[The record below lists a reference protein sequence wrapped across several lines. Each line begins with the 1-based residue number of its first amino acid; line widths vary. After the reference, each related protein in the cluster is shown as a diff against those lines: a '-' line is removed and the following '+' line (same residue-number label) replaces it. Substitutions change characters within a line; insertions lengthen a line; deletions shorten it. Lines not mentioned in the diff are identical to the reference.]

1 MPVLYATTP
10 GTRISLTS
18 ERLEIVQPPLDGSE
32 PERVHSV
39 HLRDVEQIVI
49 ASGCHITTP
58 ALSACVARGIPVVL
72 LAGPTHVVGLCVPS
86 PPLSP
91 VRRQQYKVSL
101 DVGAALAIARKLVR
115 AKILN
120 QRRVLQRLS
129 ANRPGAFVAEPIEKL
144 RSLADSTEKATH
156 MDILRGIEGAAA
168 GLYYTVYG
176 SFFPDHCPFEYRSRR
191 PPHNAANA
199 LLSYA
204 YTRLAV
210 EVEVSLWLEGFDPAI
225 GFYHEPDTGR
235 PALALDLMEPYRA
248 PLADALALDMISH
261 KMLDPEEHFEPHNG
275 GVFLKLDGKRR
286 FFLNYEKR
294 MTREF
299 LDRTTGVR
307 TTLRGAIQ
315 RDVQNLRLHLMEG
328 KTFEPFLM
336 P

>member
-18 ERLEIVQPPLDGSE
+18 ERLEIAQPPLDGNE
-32 PERVHSV
+32 PERVYSV
-39 HLRDVEQIVI
+39 HLRDVEQIVL
-49 ASGCHITTP
+49 AAGCHITTP

-72 LAGPTHVVGLCVPS
+72 LGGPTHVVGLCVPS
-86 PPLSP
+86 PPLNP
-91 VRRQQYKVSL
+91 VRRQQYRVSL

-129 ANRPGAFVAEPIEKL
+129 ANRPGAPVADPIEKL
-144 RSLADSTEKATH
+144 RSLADSTEKATN

-168 GLYYTVYG
+168 GLYYAVYG

-210 EVEVSLWLEGFDPAI
+210 EVEVCLWLEGLDPAI
-225 GFYHEPDTGR
+225 GFYHEPDPGR

-248 PLADALALDMISH
+248 PLVDALALDMISH
-261 KMLDPEEHFEPHNG
+261 KMLDPEEHFEPKNG
-275 GVFLKLDGKRR
+275 GIFLKLDGKRR